1 MSHSICLIHFAQPAR
16 FDIKATRNLSRRTEL
31 MQISQFNRLKR
42 SALLFASVL
51 LLSACQIE
59 SEPKSEFEQIQERGV
74 LRVGT
79 LNNQLSYYI
88 GPDGPA
94 GLDYELARKFAEQ
107 LGVKLEI
114 RPAFRQADLF
124 PALKKG
130 DIDIIATGLNQT
142 SEAVQ
147 RFRPGPAYYYVSQ
160 QVVYKKGQLR
170 PRDIN
175 QLINYQAKKDSNAE
189 EGSNAGAETL
199 QIVEQS
205 QFVPTLTALQK
216 QYPDFQFEIVGDADT
231 RDLLKH
237 VSTGDLRF
245 TVTDSVELSLA
256 QRLYPDLALA
266 FELTEDQPVSW
277 FTRRSEDESFYAM
290 LIEFFGNIKQSG
302 ELATLEEKYIGHIEA
317 FDYVDTRAFIR
328 ALDNTLPKWAPL
340 FQKYSEEFDWRLI
353 AALAYQESHWKPKA
367 KSPTGVRGM
376 MMLTLPT
383 AKSVGVTDRLDPE
396 QSVRGGVEY
405 LRRIVARV
413 PDSINEHEKIWF
425 ALASY
430 NVGYGH
436 MMDARRLTKAQGGD
450 PNAWADVKER
460 LPLLRQKRFYSQTR
474 YGYARG
480 DEARN
485 YVENIRRYYQS
496 IIGHVSQ
503 KPAID
508 EDTEDL
514 QVIPPLSPDLLTS
527 GAVETLA
534 EQVSGAV
541 ETTPSTEASPTQNA
555 EQTPNPKEE

>member
-1 MSHSICLIHFAQPAR
+1 
-16 FDIKATRNLSRRTEL
+16 

-42 SALLFASVL
+42 SVLLFASVL

-59 SEPKSEFEQIQERGV
+59 STPKSEFQKIQERGV

-94 GLDYELARKFAEQ
+94 GLDYELARKFAEE

-114 RPAFRQADLF
+114 KPAFRQADLF

-142 SEAVQ
+142 SQAVK

-170 PRDIN
+170 PRSIER
-175 QLINYQAKKDSNAE
+175 LITYQATQAGASEEDSNAAA
-189 EGSNAGAETL
+189 NTL

-205 QFVPTLTALQK
+205 QYVPTLTALKK
-216 QYPDFQFEIVGDADT
+216 QHPELQFEIVGDADT
-231 RDLLKH
+231 RDLLKN

-277 FTRRSEDESFYAM
+277 FTRRSEDESLYAM

-302 ELATLEEKYIGHIEA
+302 ELASLEEKYIGHIEA

-328 ALDNTLPKWAPL
+328 ALDDKLPKWSAL

-383 AKSVGVTDRLDPE
+383 AKSVGVTNRLDPE

-413 PDSINEHEKIWF
+413 PETISDHEKIWF

-430 NVGYGH
+430 NIGYGH
-436 MMDARRLTKAQGGD
+436 MLDARRLTKAQGGD
-450 PNAWADVKER
+450 PNAWADVKDR

-503 KPAID
+503 KPVVD
-508 EDTEDL
+508 ESTEDL
-514 QVIPPLSPDLLTS
+514 QVIPPLNPD
-527 GAVETLA
+527 TL
-534 EQVSGAV
+534 VSGAV
-541 ETTPSTEASPTQNA
+541 ESITETVSGAIEGVPEPTTERIEDAKPGRSGASETTEDDTTLEAIP
-555 EQTPNPKEE
+555 E

>member
-1 MSHSICLIHFAQPAR
+1 
-16 FDIKATRNLSRRTEL
+16 
-31 MQISQFNRLKR
+31 MQISQFNRLTR

-59 SEPKSEFEQIQERGV
+59 SAPKSEFEKIQERGV

-94 GLDYELARKFAEQ
+94 GLDYELARQFAEE

-114 RPAFRQADLF
+114 KPAFRQADLF

-142 SEAVQ
+142 SQAVKL
-147 RFRPGPAYYYVSQ
+147 FRPGPAYYYVSQ

-170 PRDIN
+170 PRDIEG
-175 QLINYQAKKDSNAE
+175 LIKYQVTKESSSDDITSAAAS
-189 EGSNAGAETL
+189 TL
-199 QIVEQS
+199 KIVEQS
-205 QFVPTLTALQK
+205 QYVPTLTAIK
-216 QYPDFQFEIVGDADT
+216 EQYPELQFEIVGDADA
-231 RDLLKH
+231 RDLLKS

-277 FTRRSEDESFYAM
+277 FTRRSEDESFYGM
-290 LIEFFGNIKQSG
+290 LIEFFGNVNQSG
-302 ELATLEEKYIGHIEA
+302 ELAALEEKYIGHTDA

-328 ALDNTLPKWAPL
+328 ALDDKLPKWAPL

-383 AKSVGVTDRLDPE
+383 AKSVGVTNRLDPE

-413 PDSINEHEKIWF
+413 PDTISAHEKIWF

-436 MMDARRLTKAQGGD
+436 MLDARRLTRAQGGD

-460 LPLLRQKRFYSQTR
+460 LPLLRQKKYYSQTR

-503 KPAID
+503 TPDVD
-508 EDTEDL
+508 EDDEDL
-514 QVIPPLSPDLLTS
+514 QVIPPLLPDTLISEGEDSESEENTDLLES
-527 GAVETLA
+527 GEPEDEVSLADDTTDEEQPAPNSNVEV
-534 EQVSGAV
+534 Q
-541 ETTPSTEASPTQNA
+541 
-555 EQTPNPKEE
+555 

>member
-1 MSHSICLIHFAQPAR
+1 
-16 FDIKATRNLSRRTEL
+16 
-31 MQISQFNRLKR
+31 MQISQLNRLKR
-42 SALLFASVL
+42 SALIFVSVL

-59 SEPKSEFEQIQERGV
+59 SEPKSEFEKIQERGV

-94 GLDYELARKFAEQ
+94 GLDYELARQFAEQ

-114 RPAFRQADLF
+114 KPAFRQAELF

-130 DIDIIATGLNQT
+130 DIDLIATGLNQT
-142 SEAVQ
+142 SQAVK

-170 PRDIN
+170 PRDIE
-175 QLINYQAKKDSNAE
+175 QLIEYQASKDSESDADT
-189 EGSNAGAETL
+189 NAGAQTL
-199 QIVEQS
+199 KIVEQS
-205 QFVPTLTALQK
+205 QYVPTLTALKK
-216 QYPDFQFEIVGDADT
+216 QYPELQFEIVGDADT
-231 RDLLKH
+231 RDLLKY
-237 VSTGDLRF
+237 VSTGELRF

-277 FTRRSEDESFYAM
+277 FTRRSEDESLYAM

-302 ELATLEEKYIGHIEA
+302 ELSTLEEKYIGHIEA

-328 ALDNTLPKWAPL
+328 ALDDKLPKWAPL

-353 AALAYQESHWKPKA
+353 AALAYQESHWKPAA

-383 AKSVGVTDRLDPE
+383 AKSVGVTNRLDPE

-405 LRRIVARV
+405 LRRIVGRV

-430 NVGYGH
+430 NIGYGH

-450 PNAWADVKER
+450 PNAWADVKDR
-460 LPLLRQKRFYSQTR
+460 LPLLRQKRYYSQTR

-503 KPAID
+503 QPAID
-508 EDTEDL
+508 ENSDDL
-514 QVIPPLSPDLLTS
+514 QVIPPLNPDILIS
-527 GAVETLA
+527 GAVEA
-534 EQVSGAV
+534 VVEQASGASDVTV
-541 ETTPSTEASPTQNA
+541 EEDTEQESL
-555 EQTPNPKEE
+555 EE

>member
-1 MSHSICLIHFAQPAR
+1 
-16 FDIKATRNLSRRTEL
+16 
-31 MQISQFNRLKR
+31 MQISQLNRLKR
-42 SALLFASVL
+42 SALIFVSVL

-59 SEPKSEFEQIQERGV
+59 SEPKSEFEKIQERGV

-94 GLDYELARKFAEQ
+94 GLDYELARQFAEQ

-114 RPAFRQADLF
+114 KPAFRQAELF

-130 DIDIIATGLNQT
+130 DIDLIATGLNQT
-142 SEAVQ
+142 SQAVK

-170 PRDIN
+170 PRDIE
-175 QLINYQAKKDSNAE
+175 QLIEYQASKDGESDE
-189 EGSNAGAETL
+189 DTNAGAQTL
-199 QIVEQS
+199 KIVEQS
-205 QFVPTLTALQK
+205 QYVPTLTALKK
-216 QYPDFQFEIVGDADT
+216 QYPELQFEIVGDADT
-231 RDLLKH
+231 RDLLKY
-237 VSTGDLRF
+237 VSTGELRF

-277 FTRRSEDESFYAM
+277 FTRRSEDESLYAM

-302 ELATLEEKYIGHIEA
+302 ELSTLEEKYIGHIEA

-328 ALDNTLPKWAPL
+328 ALDDKLPKWAPL

-353 AALAYQESHWKPKA
+353 AALAYQESHWKPAA

-383 AKSVGVTDRLDPE
+383 AKSVGVTNRLDPE
-396 QSVRGGVEY
+396 QSIRGGVEY
-405 LRRIVARV
+405 LRRIVGRV

-430 NVGYGH
+430 NIGYGH

-450 PNAWADVKER
+450 PNAWADVKDR
-460 LPLLRQKRFYSQTR
+460 LPLLRQKRYYSQTR

-503 KPAID
+503 RPAID
-508 EDTEDL
+508 ENSDDL
-514 QVIPPLSPDLLTS
+514 QVIPPLNPDILIS
-527 GAVETLA
+527 GAVETVV
-534 EQVSGAV
+534 EQISGASDVTV
-541 ETTPSTEASPTQNA
+541 EEDTE
-555 EQTPNPKEE
+555 

>member
-1 MSHSICLIHFAQPAR
+1 MQKSPLHR
-16 FDIKATRNLSRRTEL
+16 F
-31 MQISQFNRLKR
+31 KR
-42 SALLFASVL
+42 SALLFLSVL

-59 SEPKSEFEQIQERGV
+59 SEPKSELERIQARGV

-88 GPDGPA
+88 GPDGLA
-94 GLDYELARKFAEQ
+94 GLDYELARQFAKQ

-114 RPAFRQADLF
+114 KPAFRQADLF
-124 PALKKG
+124 PALNKG
-130 DIDIIATGLNQT
+130 EIDIIATGLNQT
-142 SEAVQ
+142 SQAVK
-147 RFRPGPAYYYVSQ
+147 RFRPAPAYYYVSQ
-160 QVVYKKGQLR
+160 QVVYKKGQRR
-170 PRDIN
+170 PRDIK
-175 QLINYQAKKDSNAE
+175 QLIDNLNAHNKKVDEGKAPAEQAVF
-189 EGSNAGAETL
+189 

-205 QFVPTLTALQK
+205 QFVPTLSGLQK
-216 QYPDFQFEIVGDADT
+216 DFPELKYEIVSDADN
-231 RDLLKH
+231 RDLLKD
-237 VSTGDLRF
+237 VANGDLRF
-245 TVTDSVELSLA
+245 TVADSVELSLA

-277 FTRRSEDESFYAM
+277 FTRRSEDESLYAM
-290 LIEFFGNIKQSG
+290 LIEFFGGIQQSG
-302 ELATLEEKYIGHIEA
+302 ELATLEEKYIGHIES

-328 ALDNTLPKWAPL
+328 ALDNKLPKWSPL

-353 AALAYQESHWKPKA
+353 AALAYQESHWDPKA

-396 QSVRGGVEY
+396 QAIRGGVEY

-413 PDSINEHEKIWF
+413 PDSINQHEKIWF

-430 NVGYGH
+430 NIGYGH
-436 MMDARRLTKAQGGD
+436 MMDARRLTKSQGGD

-460 LPLLRQKRFYSQTR
+460 LPLLRQKRYYSQTR

-496 IIGHVSQ
+496 ISGRVSQ
-503 KPAID
+503 RTDI
-508 EDTEDL
+508 EEESTEL
-514 QVIPPLSPDLLTS
+514 QVIPPLEAEENLATDNQTLLEDGSEIKVELETNTAISASESAKKQLDDAEHKDPKSPI
-527 GAVETLA
+527 A
-534 EQVSGAV
+534 
-541 ETTPSTEASPTQNA
+541 PPASSDS
-555 EQTPNPKEE
+555 K

>member
-1 MSHSICLIHFAQPAR
+1 MSIKHTMSHSICPIRFAPSPR
-16 FDIKATRNLSRRTEL
+16 FDIKTTRNFLRCTDQCKYATSTDSSAASYFLLLCYYFLPAKLSRSRKVNSRKSKSAECYALARSTTNSRT
-31 MQISQFNRLKR
+31 N
-42 SALLFASVL
+42 
-51 LLSACQIE
+51 
-59 SEPKSEFEQIQERGV
+59 
-74 LRVGT
+74 
-79 LNNQLSYYI
+79 
-88 GPDGPA
+88 GPA
-94 GLDYELARKFAEQ
+94 GLDYELARKFAEE

-114 RPAFRQADLF
+114 KPAFRQADLF

-142 SEAVQ
+142 SQAVK

-170 PRDIN
+170 PRDIE
-175 QLINYQAKKDSNAE
+175 QLIEYQASKDSQSE
-189 EGSNAGAETL
+189 EDVNAGAQTL
-199 QIVEQS
+199 KIVEQS
-205 QFVPTLTALQK
+205 QYVPTLTALKK
-216 QYPDFQFEIVGDADT
+216 QYPELQFEIVGDADT

-237 VSTGDLRF
+237 VSTGELRF

-277 FTRRSEDESFYAM
+277 FTRRSEDESLYAM

-302 ELATLEEKYIGHIEA
+302 ELASLEEKYIGHIEA

-328 ALDNTLPKWAPL
+328 ALDDKLPRWAPL

-383 AKSVGVTDRLDPE
+383 AKSVGVTDRLNPE

-413 PDSINEHEKIWF
+413 PDTINEHEKIWF

-430 NVGYGH
+430 NIGYGH

-450 PNAWADVKER
+450 PNAWADVKDR
-460 LPLLRQKRFYSQTR
+460 LPLLRQKRYYSQTR

-503 KPAID
+503 KPSID
-508 EDTEDL
+508 EDTDDL
-514 QVIPPLSPDLLTS
+514 QVIPPLNPELLIS
-527 GAVETLA
+527 GAVETIA
-534 EQVSGAV
+534 EEVSGASDITNEV
-541 ETTPSTEASPTQNA
+541 DEDLDQ
-555 EQTPNPKEE
+555 EEE

>member
-1 MSHSICLIHFAQPAR
+1 
-16 FDIKATRNLSRRTEL
+16 

-42 SALLFASVL
+42 SVLLFASVL

-59 SEPKSEFEQIQERGV
+59 STPKSEFQKIQERGV

-94 GLDYELARKFAEQ
+94 GLDYELARKFAEE

-114 RPAFRQADLF
+114 KPAFRQADLF

-142 SEAVQ
+142 SQAVK

-170 PRDIN
+170 PRSIER
-175 QLINYQAKKDSNAE
+175 LITYQATQAGASEEDSNAAA
-189 EGSNAGAETL
+189 NTL

-205 QFVPTLTALQK
+205 QYVPTLTALKK
-216 QYPDFQFEIVGDADT
+216 QHPELQFEIVGDADT
-231 RDLLKH
+231 RDLLKK

-277 FTRRSEDESFYAM
+277 FTRRSEDESLYAM

-302 ELATLEEKYIGHIEA
+302 ELASLEEKYIGHIEA

-328 ALDNTLPKWAPL
+328 ALDDKLPKWSAL

-383 AKSVGVTDRLDPE
+383 AKSVGVTNRLDPE

-413 PDSINEHEKIWF
+413 PETISDHEKIWF

-430 NVGYGH
+430 NIGYGH
-436 MMDARRLTKAQGGD
+436 MLDARRLTKAQGGD
-450 PNAWADVKER
+450 PNAWADVKDR

-503 KPAID
+503 KPVVD
-508 EDTEDL
+508 ESTEDL
-514 QVIPPLSPDLLTS
+514 QVIPPLNPD
-527 GAVETLA
+527 TL
-534 EQVSGAV
+534 VSGAV
-541 ETTPSTEASPTQNA
+541 ESITETVSGAVEGVPEPTTERIEDAKPGRSGASETTEDDDTTLEAIP
-555 EQTPNPKEE
+555 E

>member
-1 MSHSICLIHFAQPAR
+1 
-16 FDIKATRNLSRRTEL
+16 
-31 MQISQFNRLKR
+31 
-42 SALLFASVL
+42 
-51 LLSACQIE
+51 
-59 SEPKSEFEQIQERGV
+59 
-74 LRVGT
+74 
-79 LNNQLSYYI
+79 
-88 GPDGPA
+88 
-94 GLDYELARKFAEQ
+94 
-107 LGVKLEI
+107 
-114 RPAFRQADLF
+114 
-124 PALKKG
+124 
-130 DIDIIATGLNQT
+130 
-142 SEAVQ
+142 
-147 RFRPGPAYYYVSQ
+147 
-160 QVVYKKGQLR
+160 
-170 PRDIN
+170 
-175 QLINYQAKKDSNAE
+175 
-189 EGSNAGAETL
+189 
-199 QIVEQS
+199 
-205 QFVPTLTALQK
+205 K
-216 QYPDFQFEIVGDADT
+216 QYPELQFEIVGDADT

-237 VSTGDLRF
+237 VSTGELRF

-277 FTRRSEDESFYAM
+277 FTRRSEDESLYAM

-302 ELATLEEKYIGHIEA
+302 ELASLEEKYIGHIEA

-328 ALDNTLPKWAPL
+328 ALDDKLPRWAPL

-383 AKSVGVTDRLDPE
+383 AKSVGVTDRLNPE

-413 PDSINEHEKIWF
+413 PDTINEHEKIWF

-430 NVGYGH
+430 NIGYGH

-450 PNAWADVKER
+450 PNAWADVKDR
-460 LPLLRQKRFYSQTR
+460 LPLLRQKRYYSQTR

-503 KPAID
+503 KPSID
-508 EDTEDL
+508 EDTDDL
-514 QVIPPLSPDLLTS
+514 QVIPPLNPELLIS
-527 GAVETLA
+527 GA
-534 EQVSGAV
+534 
-541 ETTPSTEASPTQNA
+541 
-555 EQTPNPKEE
+555 

>member
-1 MSHSICLIHFAQPAR
+1 
-16 FDIKATRNLSRRTEL
+16 

-237 VSTGDLRF
+237 VSTGELRF

-541 ETTPSTEASPTQNA
+541 ETPPSTEASPTQNA

>member
-1 MSHSICLIHFAQPAR
+1 
-16 FDIKATRNLSRRTEL
+16 
-31 MQISQFNRLKR
+31 MQISQLNRLKR
-42 SALLFASVL
+42 SALIFVSVL

-59 SEPKSEFEQIQERGV
+59 SEPKSEFEKIQERGV

-94 GLDYELARKFAEQ
+94 GLDYELARQFAEQ

-114 RPAFRQADLF
+114 KPAFRQAELF

-130 DIDIIATGLNQT
+130 DIDLIATGLNQT
-142 SEAVQ
+142 SQAVK

-170 PRDIN
+170 PRDIEK
-175 QLINYQAKKDSNAE
+175 LIEYQASKDSE
-189 EGSNAGAETL
+189 SDEDTNAGAQTL
-199 QIVEQS
+199 KIVEQS
-205 QFVPTLTALQK
+205 QYVPTLTALKK
-216 QYPDFQFEIVGDADT
+216 QYPELQFEIVGDADT
-231 RDLLKH
+231 RDLLKY
-237 VSTGDLRF
+237 VSTGELRF

-277 FTRRSEDESFYAM
+277 FTRRSEDESLYAM

-302 ELATLEEKYIGHIEA
+302 ELSTLEEKYIGHIEA

-328 ALDNTLPKWAPL
+328 ALDDKLPKWAPL

-353 AALAYQESHWKPKA
+353 AALAYQESHWKPAA

-383 AKSVGVTDRLDPE
+383 AKSVGVTNRLDPE

-405 LRRIVARV
+405 LRRIVGRV

-430 NVGYGH
+430 NIGYGH

-450 PNAWADVKER
+450 PNAWADVKDR
-460 LPLLRQKRFYSQTR
+460 LPLLRQKRYYSQTR

-503 KPAID
+503 RPAID
-508 EDTEDL
+508 ENSDDL
-514 QVIPPLSPDLLTS
+514 QVIPPLNPDILIS
-527 GAVETLA
+527 GAVETVV
-534 EQVSGAV
+534 EQVSGASDVTV
-541 ETTPSTEASPTQNA
+541 EEDTEQESP
-555 EQTPNPKEE
+555 EE

>member
-1 MSHSICLIHFAQPAR
+1 
-16 FDIKATRNLSRRTEL
+16 

-42 SALLFASVL
+42 SVLLFASVL

-59 SEPKSEFEQIQERGV
+59 SAPKSEFQKIQERGV

-94 GLDYELARKFAEQ
+94 GLDYELARKFAEE

-114 RPAFRQADLF
+114 KPAFRQADLF

-142 SEAVQ
+142 SQAIK

-170 PRDIN
+170 PRDIER
-175 QLINYQAKKDSNAE
+175 LIKYQPTQGEDTEQETTA
-189 EGSNAGAETL
+189 GSGTL

-205 QFVPTLTALQK
+205 QYVPTLTALKK
-216 QYPDFQFEIVGDADT
+216 QYPELQFEIIGDADT
-231 RDLLKH
+231 RDLLKK
-237 VSTGDLRF
+237 VSTGELRF

-277 FTRRSEDESFYAM
+277 FTRRSEDESLYAM
-290 LIEFFGNIKQSG
+290 LIEFFGNIEQSG
-302 ELATLEEKYIGHIEA
+302 ELASLEEKYIGHIEA

-328 ALDNTLPKWAPL
+328 ALDDKLPKWSPL

-383 AKSVGVTDRLDPE
+383 AKSVGVTNRLDPD

-413 PDSINEHEKIWF
+413 PETINEHEKIWF

-430 NVGYGH
+430 NIGYGH
-436 MMDARRLTKAQGGD
+436 MLDARRLTKSQGGD
-450 PNAWADVKER
+450 PNAWADVKDR
-460 LPLLRQKRFYSQTR
+460 LPLLRQKRYYSQTR

-503 KPAID
+503 KPAVD
-508 EDTEDL
+508 DDTDDL
-514 QVIPPLSPDLLTS
+514 QVIPPLNPDVIIS
-527 GAVETLA
+527 GAVESVA
-534 EQVSGAV
+534 ADVSGAV
-541 ETTPSTEASPTQNA
+541 ESVNEVVSGSVETVIQEVSSASDSTV
-555 EQTPNPKEE
+555 EEDPAPENTIE

>member
-1 MSHSICLIHFAQPAR
+1 
-16 FDIKATRNLSRRTEL
+16 

-42 SALLFASVL
+42 SVLLFASVL

-59 SEPKSEFEQIQERGV
+59 STPKNEFQKIQERGV

-94 GLDYELARKFAEQ
+94 GLDYELARQFAEE

-114 RPAFRQADLF
+114 KPAFRQADLF

-142 SEAVQ
+142 SQAVK

-170 PRDIN
+170 PRSIER
-175 QLINYQAKKDSNAE
+175 LIKYQANQADDAEEDSNTAA
-189 EGSNAGAETL
+189 NTL

-205 QFVPTLTALQK
+205 QYVPTLTALK
-216 QYPDFQFEIVGDADT
+216 RQYPELQFEIVGDADT
-231 RDLLKH
+231 RDLLKK

-277 FTRRSEDESFYAM
+277 FTRRSEDESLYAM

-302 ELATLEEKYIGHIEA
+302 ELASLEEKYIGHVEA

-328 ALDNTLPKWAPL
+328 ALDDKLPKWSPL

-353 AALAYQESHWKPKA
+353 AALAYQESHWKPRA

-383 AKSVGVTDRLDPE
+383 AKSVGVINRLDPE

-413 PDSINEHEKIWF
+413 PETISDHEKIWF

-430 NVGYGH
+430 NIGYGH
-436 MMDARRLTKAQGGD
+436 MLDARRLTKAQGGD
-450 PNAWADVKER
+450 PNAWADVKDR

-503 KPAID
+503 KPVVD
-508 EDTEDL
+508 ESTEDL
-514 QVIPPLSPDLLTS
+514 QVIPPLNPGLLVS
-527 GAVETLA
+527 GAVDSVSKE
-534 EQVSGAV
+534 VSGAV
-541 ETTPSTEASPTQNA
+541 ESASEQRTERIEDEKPGVSGASETTEEDDTTLEAIP
-555 EQTPNPKEE
+555 E

>member
-1 MSHSICLIHFAQPAR
+1 
-16 FDIKATRNLSRRTEL
+16 

-42 SALLFASVL
+42 SVLLFASVL

-59 SEPKSEFEQIQERGV
+59 SAPKSEFEKIQERGV

-94 GLDYELARKFAEQ
+94 GLDYELARKFAEE

-114 RPAFRQADLF
+114 KPAFRQADLF

-142 SEAVQ
+142 PQAMKQ
-147 RFRPGPAYYYVSQ
+147 FRPGPTYYYVSQ

-170 PRDIN
+170 PRDIEG
-175 QLINYQAKKDSNAE
+175 LIKYQATKDSESE
-189 EGSNAGAETL
+189 ENSSAAGTL
-199 QIVEQS
+199 KIVEQS
-205 QFVPTLTALQK
+205 QYVPTLTVLK
-216 QYPDFQFEIVGDADT
+216 EQYPELQFEIVGDADA
-231 RDLLKH
+231 RDLLKS

-277 FTRRSEDESFYAM
+277 FTRRSEDESLYGM
-290 LIEFFGNIKQSG
+290 LIEFFGNINQSG

-328 ALDNTLPKWAPL
+328 ALDDKLPKWAPL

-383 AKSVGVTDRLDPE
+383 AKSVGVTNRLDPD

-405 LRRIVARV
+405 LRRITARV
-413 PDSINEHEKIWF
+413 PDSINAHEKIWF

-430 NVGYGH
+430 NIGYGH
-436 MMDARRLTKAQGGD
+436 MLDARRLTKAQGGD

-460 LPLLRQKRFYSQTR
+460 LPLLRQKKYYSQTR

-503 KPAID
+503 KPAMD
-508 EDTEDL
+508 EDTDDL
-514 QVIPPLSPDLLTS
+514 QVIPPLTPEVLIS
-527 GAVETLA
+527 GAVDSIPEEIPVSAET
-534 EQVSGAV
+534 EEPEVS
-541 ETTPSTEASPTQNA
+541 SASDTINEDESESDPDVDKQS
-555 EQTPNPKEE
+555 

>member
-1 MSHSICLIHFAQPAR
+1 
-16 FDIKATRNLSRRTEL
+16 

-42 SALLFASVL
+42 SVLLFASVL

-59 SEPKSEFEQIQERGV
+59 SAPKNEFEKIQERGV

-94 GLDYELARKFAEQ
+94 GLDYELARKFAEE

-114 RPAFRQADLF
+114 KPAFRQADLF

-142 SEAVQ
+142 PQAVKL
-147 RFRPGPAYYYVSQ
+147 FRPGPAYYYVSQ

-170 PRDIN
+170 PRDIEG
-175 QLINYQAKKDSNAE
+175 LIKYQVSKESDSNDNITAAA
-189 EGSNAGAETL
+189 STL
-199 QIVEQS
+199 KIVEQS
-205 QFVPTLTALQK
+205 QYVPTLTAIK
-216 QYPDFQFEIVGDADT
+216 NQYPELQFEIVGDADA
-231 RDLLKH
+231 RDLLKS

-277 FTRRSEDESFYAM
+277 FTRRSEDESLYGM

-302 ELATLEEKYIGHIEA
+302 QLASLEEKYIGHIEA

-328 ALDNTLPKWAPL
+328 ALDDKLPKWAPL

-383 AKSVGVTDRLDPE
+383 AKSVGVTNRLDPD

-413 PDSINEHEKIWF
+413 PDTINDHEKIWF

-430 NVGYGH
+430 NIGYGH
-436 MMDARRLTKAQGGD
+436 MLDARRLTKAQGGD
-450 PNAWADVKER
+450 PNAWSDVKER
-460 LPLLRQKRFYSQTR
+460 LPLLRQKRYYSQTR

-503 KPAID
+503 TPVED
-508 EDTEDL
+508 EDNHDL
-514 QVIPPLSPDLLTS
+514 QVIPPLAPSTPIS
-527 GAVETLA
+527 GAVDSVSDEISESLEIETP
-534 EQVSGAV
+534 EDSIDSDMVDENDSEPNFGV
-541 ETTPSTEASPTQNA
+541 ENTP
-555 EQTPNPKEE
+555 

>member
-1 MSHSICLIHFAQPAR
+1 M
-16 FDIKATRNLSRRTEL
+16 
-31 MQISQFNRLKR
+31 
-42 SALLFASVL
+42 
-51 LLSACQIE
+51 
-59 SEPKSEFEQIQERGV
+59 
-74 LRVGT
+74 
-79 LNNQLSYYI
+79 
-88 GPDGPA
+88 
-94 GLDYELARKFAEQ
+94 
-107 LGVKLEI
+107 
-114 RPAFRQADLF
+114 
-124 PALKKG
+124 
-130 DIDIIATGLNQT
+130 
-142 SEAVQ
+142 
-147 RFRPGPAYYYVSQ
+147 
-160 QVVYKKGQLR
+160 
-170 PRDIN
+170 
-175 QLINYQAKKDSNAE
+175 
-189 EGSNAGAETL
+189 NAGAQTL
-199 QIVEQS
+199 KIVEQS
-205 QFVPTLTALQK
+205 QYVPTLTALKK
-216 QYPDFQFEIVGDADT
+216 QYPELQFEIVGDADT

-237 VSTGDLRF
+237 VSTGELRF

-277 FTRRSEDESFYAM
+277 FTRRSEDESLYAM

-302 ELATLEEKYIGHIEA
+302 ELASLEEKYIGHIEA

-328 ALDNTLPKWAPL
+328 ALDDKLPRWAPL

-383 AKSVGVTDRLDPE
+383 AKSVGVTDRLNPE

-413 PDSINEHEKIWF
+413 PDTINEHEKIWF

-430 NVGYGH
+430 NIGYGH

-450 PNAWADVKER
+450 PNAWADVKDR
-460 LPLLRQKRFYSQTR
+460 LPLLRQKRYYSQTR

-503 KPAID
+503 KPSID
-508 EDTEDL
+508 EDTDDL
-514 QVIPPLSPDLLTS
+514 QVIPPLNPELLIS
-527 GAVETLA
+527 GAVETIA
-534 EQVSGAV
+534 EEVSGASDV
-541 ETTPSTEASPTQNA
+541 TNDVDEDLDQ
-555 EQTPNPKEE
+555 EEE

>member
-1 MSHSICLIHFAQPAR
+1 
-16 FDIKATRNLSRRTEL
+16 
-31 MQISQFNRLKR
+31 MQISHFNRLKR
-42 SALLFASVL
+42 SALILVSVL

-59 SEPKSEFEQIQERGV
+59 SEPKSEFEKIQERGV

-94 GLDYELARKFAEQ
+94 GLDYELARQFAEQ

-114 RPAFRQADLF
+114 KPAFRQAELF

-142 SEAVQ
+142 SQAVK

-170 PRDIN
+170 PRDIE
-175 QLINYQAKKDSNAE
+175 QLIEYQASKDDESDE
-189 EGSNAGAETL
+189 DTNAGAQTL
-199 QIVEQS
+199 KIVEQS
-205 QFVPTLTALQK
+205 QYVPTLTALK
-216 QYPDFQFEIVGDADT
+216 KHYPELQFEIVGDADT
-231 RDLLKH
+231 RDLLKY
-237 VSTGDLRF
+237 VSTGELRF

-277 FTRRSEDESFYAM
+277 FTRRSEDESLYAM

-302 ELATLEEKYIGHIEA
+302 ELSTLEEKYIGHIEA

-328 ALDNTLPKWAPL
+328 ALDDKLPKWAPL

-353 AALAYQESHWKPKA
+353 AALAYQESHWKPTA

-383 AKSVGVTDRLDPE
+383 AKSVGVTNRLDPE

-405 LRRIVARV
+405 LRRIVSRV

-430 NVGYGH
+430 NIGYGH

-450 PNAWADVKER
+450 PNAWADVKDR
-460 LPLLRQKRFYSQTR
+460 LPLLRQKRYYSQTR

-503 KPAID
+503 QPAID
-508 EDTEDL
+508 ENSDDL
-514 QVIPPLSPDLLTS
+514 QVIPPLNPDILIS
-527 GAVETLA
+527 GAVETVV
-534 EQVSGAV
+534 EQVSGASDVTV
-541 ETTPSTEASPTQNA
+541 EEDTEQESI
-555 EQTPNPKEE
+555 EE